1 MSLNAIF
8 GNTMTMTQKSLD
20 YLWLK
25 QSVTTNNIAN
35 NDTPGF
41 KAQYV
46 TFEDSLKRNLQGL
59 AAGGETNASV
69 LQQGIERSG
78 FSVHNTTDSARL
90 DGNNV
95 QIEAENT
102 ELARSYLQY
111 QYQLQSL
118 NSDISRL
125 RAAIRGQ

>member
-1 MSLNAIF
+1 
-8 GNTMTMTQKSLD
+8 
-20 YLWLK
+20 
-25 QSVTTNNIAN
+25 
-35 NDTPGF
+35 
-41 KAQYV
+41 
-46 TFEDSLKRNLQGL
+46 LKRNLQGL

-118 NSDISRL
+118 NSDINRL